1 MRLST
6 QSSRQPGS
14 PVSLTLHV
22 TSLVALSVFFSLLLL
37 GTLLQRELRHHF
49 AQQDAEE
56 LNVVAQAVENVL
68 RGPQTTSLRGAS
80 SLTNTPAVLQ
90 QQLAH
95 AISGHHGVY
104 FAVFSDE
111 LRTLYQSAQVDLTP
125 LLATAPITRPINPE
139 LLLDWQTADH
149 GYRGAQL
156 MVERDSTPPLRLL
169 VAAQVDFHHQFL
181 ATFQVTLW
189 LTILLAAL
197 ITATIAW
204 WAVRQGLRPL
214 HRLNAV
220 LAAISSD
227 RLHLRL
233 QPHQLPRELRP
244 LVSAFNDLLQRLE
257 NQFTQ
262 LVNFS
267 ADIAH
272 ELRTPVT
279 NLTTQTEVAL
289 AAARDVDEYREILYS
304 NLEEYGRLSATVS
317 DMLWLAKTDHGLVIP
332 TFTTLDLSQEV
343 RDLFEFFAAWADEK
357 RVTLQLDSA
366 AASLQG
372 DRAMLRR
379 ALSNLLTNAIR
390 YTPENGT
397 INVRVRSLSQQ
408 LSVTV
413 TNPGATIAAEH
424 LPHLFDRFYR
434 ADPSRQRTGE
444 GSGLGL
450 SIVKAIVTCH
460 GGNITVTSAD
470 QRTTFDMRLPQRPT

>member
-1 MRLST
+1 MRLSA
-6 QSSRQPGS
+6 QSSHQPGS
-14 PVSLTLHV
+14 PVSLTLRV
-22 TSLVALSVFFSLLLL
+22 TSLVALSVFFCLLLL

-56 LNVVAQAVENVL
+56 LSVVAQTVEKVL
-68 RGPQTTSLRGAS
+68 RRPLTTSLRGAS
-80 SLTNTPAVLQ
+80 SSTYTPAVLQ

-104 FAVFSDE
+104 FTVFSDE
-111 LRTLYQSAQVDLTP
+111 PRPLYQSAQVDLTP
-125 LLATAPITRPINPE
+125 LLATAPITHPISPE
-139 LLLDWQTADH
+139 LLIAWNAADH
-149 GYRGAQL
+149 SYHGAQL
-156 MVERDSTPPLRLL
+156 VINRDSSPPLRLL

-181 ATFQVTLW
+181 AAFNVTLW

-197 ITATIAW
+197 VTATVAW
-204 WAVRQGLRPL
+204 WAVRQGLKPL
-214 HRLNAV
+214 HRLSNV

-289 AAARDVDEYREILYS
+289 AAARDVNEYREILYS

-390 YTPENGT
+390 YTSENGT
-397 INVRVRSLSQQ
+397 ISVRVRCLGQQ

-413 TNPGATIAAEH
+413 ANPGATIAAEH

-434 ADPSRQRTGE
+434 ADPSRHRTSE

-460 GGNITVTSAD
+460 GGTITVTSVD
-470 QRTTFDMRLPQRPT
+470 QLTTFEMRLPKRPA